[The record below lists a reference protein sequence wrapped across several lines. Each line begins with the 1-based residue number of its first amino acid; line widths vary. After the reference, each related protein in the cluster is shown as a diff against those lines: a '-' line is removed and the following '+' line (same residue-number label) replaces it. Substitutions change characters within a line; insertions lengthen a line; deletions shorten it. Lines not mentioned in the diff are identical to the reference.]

1 MKKTHTMYGIE
12 ITKPHSKEM
21 YAHNDMVADEMKNNI
36 IKAWEAEVNKFN
48 MDDEWPTGSI
58 IDNIID
64 IQSSICA
71 VGYGYGY
78 TIKQVNDDFLKE
90 LDTMANWKLHEEYS
104 YLCSKELVPRT
115 GFMMVGFEQPHYVY
129 DGRFASNGEMVSFA
143 KEMYLENGFQYK
155 ADAYKAV
162 NKMLRKN
169 K

>member
-1 MKKTHTMYGIE
+1 MY
-12 ITKPHSKEM
+12 T
-21 YAHNDMVADEMKNNI
+21 HNDMVAREMKNNI
-36 IKAWEAEVNKFN
+36 SDAINKAYDNEDEETLDMLVSAFTGYSFGSGYELEDIKNEGIN
-48 MDDEWPTGSI
+48 
-58 IDNIID
+58 
-64 IQSSICA
+64 
-71 VGYGYGY
+71 
-78 TIKQVNDDFLKE
+78 TIANV
-90 LDTMANWKLHEEYS
+90 ANWQMHEEYS

-129 DGRFASNGEMVSFA
+129 DGRFASNGEMASFA